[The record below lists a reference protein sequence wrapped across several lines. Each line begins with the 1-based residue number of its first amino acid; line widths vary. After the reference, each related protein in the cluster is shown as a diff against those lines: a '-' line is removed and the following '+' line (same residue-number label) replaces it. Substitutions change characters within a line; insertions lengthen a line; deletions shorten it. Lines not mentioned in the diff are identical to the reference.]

1 MNYSIKLL
9 LIILIFIQLKQSN
22 LQEILNNKISSP
34 KTNIT
39 NSIRSVALSPNVSKL
54 SRLVGSS
61 SLLMHPP
68 KQLIKTQTPRIQYES
83 YKALVGETVRLEC
96 PQPNP
101 TWFYRKFNNNPADLL
116 NNNNNNEAEDLIV
129 TRHGIINAD
138 YKYKIMCH
146 LTLKHKVIIIN
157 NIDFDEEGLYTCLYT
172 MPTSVASSD
181 GKPPSLSSYY
191 SNNGDSNFYSNDGT
205 GNPVQYRYVFNVTVY
220 SKFISLFLIIYTA
233 VQFIIH

>member
-1 MNYSIKLL
+1 MIYSIKFFFIL
-9 LIILIFIQLKQSN
+9 LILIQLQQFN
-22 LQEILNNKISSP
+22 LQESLSNKISPS
-34 KTNIT
+34 KSNIT
-39 NSIRSVALSPNVSKL
+39 NSIRSIALSPNVSKL
-54 SRLVGSS
+54 SRLVGSG
-61 SLLMHPP
+61 SLLMHSP
-68 KQLIKTQTPRIQYES
+68 KQLVKAQAPRIQYES

-116 NNNNNNEAEDLIV
+116 NTNNNEAEDLIV

-172 MPTSVASSD
+172 MPTGSGSND

-191 SNNGDSNFYSNDGT
+191 SNNAESNFYSNDGT

-220 SKFISLFLIIYTA
+220 SKLIYDLIFYL
-233 VQFIIH
+233 